1 MRTRSFGA
9 ALAAFAALL
18 FAADAV
24 TDESSM
30 LIEFE
35 KRMEVGGVRAVC
47 DPSQFS
53 GRAAND
59 FISDLLLRGWTT
71 AASTLVEACAQIATE
86 KDDDVWNAVKAG
98 VQNSLRTLRKSL
110 SKIES
115 DVRRLDAANSRDEKP
130 IAPAFEHAQS
140 LTLYLLALN
149 LHINWTPLL
158 A

>member
-1 MRTRSFGA
+1 
-9 ALAAFAALL
+9 
-18 FAADAV
+18 
-24 TDESSM
+24 M

-115 DVRRLDAANSRDEKP
+115 DVRRLDAANCETRSPLPQPSNMRK
-130 IAPAFEHAQS
+130 A